1 MSLDDPGLTCPV
13 CDWPYPKCHCDEI
26 ERKEAVNMDKTMLT
40 PRKVEA
46 LVAAYCGQPPI
57 DRFAYIGA
65 NGEPQWTRTRRGGSA
80 SRRMVDD
87 LQHSGYITKY
97 LYRDVEPEKGNEL
110 TVKGYDAITEH
121 VGRKSRFYPLID
133 FDQLEERRADRA
145 RFEAARAVRIRQ
157 HQEREAAERNE
168 RAAKAKAER
177 IAKLRALFDES
188 ELGQEFLAGLDTDDE
203 LLDFADRVA
212 SI

>member
-26 ERKEAVNMDKTMLT
+26 ERKEAMNMDKTMLT

-46 LVAAYCGQPPI
+46 LVAAYCGQNPTY
-57 DRFAYIGA
+57 RFAYMQESGK
-65 NGEPQWTRTRRGGSA
+65 PWWVSTHRGGGA
-80 SRRMVDD
+80 SWRMVQELRD
-87 LQHSGYITKY
+87 LGYLTEDLRHSF
-97 LYRDVEPEKGNEL
+97 EPEKSDLL
-110 TVKGYDAITEH
+110 TVKGYNAILEH
-121 VGRKSRFYPLID
+121 VGPSGQLHALID

-145 RFEAARAVRIRQ
+145 RFEAARNVRIRQ
-157 HQEREAAERNE
+157 HQERESAERNE

-177 IAKLRALFDES
+177 VAKLRALFDES